1 MILPA
6 TMMMLI
12 INTNYSIDKKD
23 LTSVILELNDL
34 YLSDLKA
41 GCLTLE
47 SEFHI

>member
-1 MILPA
+1 MIFPA

-12 INTNYSIDKKD
+12 INTNYSIDIKD

-34 YLSDLKA
+34 CLSDLKA

-47 SEFHI
+47 YEFHI

>member
-1 MILPA
+1 
-6 TMMMLI
+6 MMMLI
-12 INTNYSIDKKD
+12 INTNCSIDKKD